1 MKNEVFNKMKE
12 YGWNLDSFIEVYNTH
27 HQFID
32 EIYEYFREKEENDE
46 SVNLNDIN
54 KENLLEMV
62 VFMSD
67 FLRAFNE
74 IAQDRDKDMV

>member
-12 YGWNLDSFIEVYNTH
+12 YGWNLDSFTEVYNTH

-32 EIYEYFREKEENDE
+32 EIYEYFREKYENDE
-46 SVNLNDIN
+46 SINLNDIN

-74 IAQDRDKDMV
+74 IAQDKDNSMV